1 MKHDLF
7 GTVQN
12 DFYRTQGQLSDL
24 FRFETCGPESAKSQY
39 FMKIDEYR
47 TKTDYEMLINQSIA
61 YLTLLKLFY
70 IDQLNNISLPVSR
83 CSIIDCILP

>member
-1 MKHDLF
+1 MENQKGFKLFQRHLGMKHDLF

-12 DFYRTQGQLSDL
+12 DFYRIQGQLSDL
-24 FRFETCGPESAKSQY
+24 FRFETGGPESAKSQY

-61 YLTLLKLFY
+61 YLTLLKLF
-70 IDQLNNISLPVSR
+70 LHRPA
-83 CSIIDCILP
+83 